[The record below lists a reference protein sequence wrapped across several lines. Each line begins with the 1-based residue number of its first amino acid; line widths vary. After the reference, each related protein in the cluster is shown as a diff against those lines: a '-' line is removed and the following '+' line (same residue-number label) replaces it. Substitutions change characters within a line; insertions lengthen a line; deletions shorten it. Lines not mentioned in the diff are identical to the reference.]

1 MIKKQC
7 EICQRVYEARKT
19 QRTCSYQCSAK
30 RHSRLMRDRPWSETR
45 RKAIARKTQR
55 AIRIL
60 VDDKY
65 GEITKREMDL
75 FNEGHRLG
83 WRKGYDSALYRTT
96 RDFKRTAA

>member
-1 MIKKQC
+1 MKKTC
-7 EICQRVYEARKT
+7 ETCRREYDGRAT
-19 QRTCSYQCSAK
+19 QRTCSYACSAK

-55 AIRIL
+55 AIRAL

-83 WRKGYDSALYRTT
+83 WRKGYDCAEYRTT
-96 RDFKRTAA
+96 RDFKRRVA